1 MAKSAKGAPEETE
14 APAKPKSKR
23 LLLVAVGIL
32 VLAAIGGAGWHFI
45 AGKKQDAPKP
55 VAVAKPVF
63 MNLEPFTVNLQ
74 NEGGGEQYLQVGIT
88 LKLPSAKQEEQITER
103 LPEVRSHL
111 LFLLSSKHPMDL
123 VPIEGK
129 KKLAREIAMSI
140 SSTLGG
146 FGNVSKNGA
155 AHEGG
160 PAPEVSAAEPQE
172 AAPSVSSPAETAS
185 MAHGAVANDGGI
197 EVLFTTFIIQ

>member
-1 MAKSAKGAPEETE
+1 MAKSAKGAPEEAE

-23 LLLVAVGIL
+23 LLVVAVGIL
-32 VLAAIGGAGWHFI
+32 ALAAIGGAGWHFL
-45 AGKKQDAPKP
+45 AGKKQDEPKP
-55 VAVAKPVF
+55 VVVAKPVF

-140 SSTLGG
+140 NSTLGG
-146 FGNVSKNGA
+146 LGNVSKSA
-155 AHEGG
+155 ATHEGS
-160 PAPEVSAAEPQE
+160 PASEVSIAEPQE
-172 AAPSVSSPAETAS
+172 ATQPASAPAEATS
-185 MAHGAVANDGGI
+185 IVLGAAANDGGM

>member
-1 MAKSAKGAPEETE
+1 MAKSAKGAPEEAE

-32 VLAAIGGAGWHFI
+32 VLAAIGGAGWHFLS
-45 AGKKQDAPKP
+45 GKKQDEPKP
-55 VAVAKPVF
+55 VAVEKPVF

-88 LKLPSAKQEEQITER
+88 LKLPSIKQEEQITER

-140 SSTLGG
+140 NSTLGL
-146 FGNVSKNGA
+146 GNVSKNA
-155 AHEGG
+155 ATHEGG
-160 PAPEVSAAEPQE
+160 PASEVSAAEPQE
-172 AAPSVSSPAETAS
+172 AASPASAPAEATS
-185 MAHGAVANDGGI
+185 MAHGGMANDGGI